1 MRAVKLLLYLGM
13 LGAAGCVGNED
24 KSSAASAQSAEP
36 RSLLE
41 LEKQRAESPLQAE
54 RRQYDFGAI
63 PIDGGNVETVFHV
76 SNTRPAPLKLVA
88 VYTSCGCT
96 TAMLE
101 FADRSQAG
109 PFGMPG
115 HGSLQT
121 DIDRTVEAGEDFT
134 VRVIF
139 DPAAHGPNG
148 LGKVTR
154 VVTLHTADG
163 GTAELAITADVV
175 RA

>member
-1 MRAVKLLLYLGM
+1 
-13 LGAAGCVGNED
+13 
-24 KSSAASAQSAEP
+24 
-36 RSLLE
+36 
-41 LEKQRAESPLQAE
+41 
-54 RRQYDFGAI
+54 
-63 PIDGGNVETVFHV
+63 
-76 SNTRPAPLKLVA
+76 
-88 VYTSCGCT
+88 
-96 TAMLE
+96 MLE

-115 HGSLQT
+115 HGSVQT